1 MRKLRRA
8 GIKVG
13 LTITAMWMGLATAAA
28 ALPGQ
33 SVDEV
38 AAWMQAHPTLRAEPR
53 ERLSLRRSDTPARR
67 YTFHA
72 SVIGPSPE
80 TGTETGNPGDS
91 LLRSARQPVM
101 VRSEKFTLVDM
112 ANGVSVTRLEDALR
126 SLYGAEVYADYRRSQ
141 SALIYSSS
149 RPEDWGTQRAAQAQL
164 SEGNLYG
171 YLIEVMPDT
180 DGTLSTGS
188 VTVMLKADTPSLA
201 EALRNREAQ
210 RALERALEDTPAT
223 RPSLEQLLQTR

>member
-13 LTITAMWMGLATAAA
+13 LTITAMWVGLGTAAA

-72 SVIGPSPE
+72 SVIGPG
-80 TGTETGNPGDS
+80 TGTGDPGDS
-91 LLRSARQPVM
+91 LLRSSRQPVM

-112 ANGVSVTRLEDALR
+112 VNGVSVTRLEDAMR

-210 RALERALEDTPAT
+210 RALERALEDKPAT

>member
-1 MRKLRRA
+1 MKKLRRA

-13 LTITAMWMGLATAAA
+13 LTMTAMWMGLATAAA

-72 SVIGPSPE
+72 SVVGPG
-80 TGTETGNPGDS
+80 TGTGSPGDS
-91 LLRSARQPVM
+91 LLRSSRQPVM

-112 ANGVSVTRLEDALR
+112 VNGVSVTRLEDALR

-149 RPEDWGTQRAAQAQL
+149 RPEDWGTQRAAQAQI

-171 YLIEVMPDT
+171 YLIEVIPDA

-188 VTVMLKADTPSLA
+188 VTVMLKEDTPSLA
-201 EALRNREAQ
+201 EALRNREAD
-210 RALERALEDTPAT
+210 RALERALEDSPAA

>member
-1 MRKLRRA
+1 MKKLRRA

-13 LTITAMWMGLATAAA
+13 LTIAAMWMGLATAAA

-72 SVIGPSPE
+72 SVIGPGMEPGMEPGS
-80 TGTETGNPGDS
+80 TGDS
-91 LLRSARQPVM
+91 LLRSSRQPVM

-112 ANGVSVTRLEDALR
+112 VNGVSIIRLEDALR

-141 SALIYSSS
+141 STLIYSSS
-149 RPEDWGTQRAAQAQL
+149 RPEDRGTQRAAQAQL
-164 SEGNLYG
+164 SEGTLYG
-171 YLIEVMPDT
+171 YLIEVIPDT

-188 VTVMLKADTPSLA
+188 VTVMLKADTPDLA
-201 EALRNREAQ
+201 ETLRNREVG
-210 RALERALEDTPAT
+210 RALENVLENVPAA